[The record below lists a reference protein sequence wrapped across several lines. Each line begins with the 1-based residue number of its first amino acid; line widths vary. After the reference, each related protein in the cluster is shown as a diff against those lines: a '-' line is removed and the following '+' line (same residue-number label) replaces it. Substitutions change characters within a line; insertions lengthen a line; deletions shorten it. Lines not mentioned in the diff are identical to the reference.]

1 MNKNNADA
9 DDVNKTEYQ
18 VADNSKADDKNADIN
33 NNAADDN
40 ITQATRRINQNTAK
54 SCSW

>member
-1 MNKNNADA
+1 MNKNNTDA

-33 NNAADDN
+33 NNATDDN
-40 ITQATRRINQNTAK
+40 STQTTRRINQKK
-54 SCSW
+54 S